1 MAVLSISRQYGAGGK
16 TLGEMVA
23 RKLGF
28 AFRTQEI
35 VNRVAEMANVSPE
48 YVEGI
53 HREAGGRLMRTL
65 HTLVPSEFVD
75 RHVGED
81 KTDFDEKKL
90 ALYLSKVIWEMA
102 EEGDVVI
109 LGRGS
114 QFILNDHPE
123 TVRLLLV
130 ASRADRVQFIVDHYD
145 LDRSKAESVIAK
157 EERKRQRYL
166 SAFYTGDHNDP
177 SLYHMVLNTSLVDLE
192 TASDLIC
199 ELMSATITHTA
210 KPIW

>member
-23 RKLGF
+23 QRLGYVF
-28 AFRTQEI
+28 HDREI
-35 VNRVAEMANVSPE
+35 VRRVAEMANVSPE

-65 HTLVPSEFVD
+65 HTLVPTEFVD
-75 RHVGED
+75 RHVGDD

-90 ALYLSKVIWEMA
+90 ALFLSKVIWEMA
-102 EEGDVVI
+102 EDGDMVL

-114 QFILNDHPE
+114 QFILRDHPE
-123 TVRLLLV
+123 VVRLLLV
-130 ASRADRVQFIVDHYD
+130 ANRSDRVQFIVDHYD
-145 LDRSKAESVIAK
+145 LDRSKAEAVIAR
-157 EERKRQRYL
+157 EERKRHRYL
-166 SAFYTGDHNDP
+166 SAFYSGDFNDP

-192 TASDLIC
+192 TGCDLIC